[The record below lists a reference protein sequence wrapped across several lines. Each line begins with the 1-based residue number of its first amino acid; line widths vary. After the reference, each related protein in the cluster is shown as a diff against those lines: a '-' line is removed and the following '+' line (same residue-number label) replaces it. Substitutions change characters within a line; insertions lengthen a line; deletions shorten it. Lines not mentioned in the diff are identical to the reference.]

1 MHRSRNVTGLVLI
14 LILGNVFSCS
24 DGVLPVEPAA
34 PAIPLNKLLAAPDTI
49 DLAGRKFFLHCNLYY
64 NLMPMTTTDNK
75 YLLIACAYIEATDS
89 AAISANISSD
99 AIYLIHGSDIWKSY
113 FDRPAPLSK
122 DQKNQF
128 AMVVG
133 TYCDWEVGLIVDAVV
148 RIIYQHEVYLL
159 RAPNQY
165 IGAVY

>member
-1 MHRSRNVTGLVLI
+1 MHKLKIVVGLIML
-14 LILGNVFSCS
+14 LSLGNLFTCS
-24 DGVLPVEPAA
+24 EGVLPFEQPA
-34 PAIPLNKLLAAPDTI
+34 PSIPLSKLLAAPDTI

-64 NLMPMTTTDNK
+64 NLMPTTDNK
-75 YLLIACAYIEATDS
+75 NLFIACAYIEASDS
-89 AAISANISSD
+89 AAVPAHISSD
-99 AIYLIHGSDIWKSY
+99 AIYLIHESDIWKSH

-122 DQKNQF
+122 EQKNQF

-148 RIIYQHEVYLL
+148 RIVYQREVYLL